1 MKKLILVGIGL
12 VGAAAFIGFDAV
24 EAFFDQTRSDVRSK
38 LIAPEVELQA
48 QISGAEELAEK
59 CSDSVVN
66 GRIALSRLDSMI
78 EERARELK
86 RREKALEVDR
96 RVLETRRDMLQR
108 GQAVYF
114 INNEEVSQRTLNRD
128 ALLRAKAFAT
138 DNEIHVHLKD
148 TLAELRMQRAQTAAE
163 IEEAVVEQRRLQNE
177 ITALHAELENLKA
190 RRAVAQTREEAAYVF
205 DRSTFDSAREKIS
218 GIRAKIAEQ
227 NKRLDFYGRSGGSA
241 KGLIPAG
248 IEPAEEDGVDAI
260 TSVLGDGV
268 PASADERVAVA
279 LPAR

>member
-12 VGAAAFIGFDAV
+12 AGAAAFIGFDAV